1 MFGSLYA
8 SGQNFTNFKY
18 FLECLLMA
26 EFCLNKSLPQENE
39 FLMIINTETKTLV
52 LLTKSITSSS
62 TLINTIMENK
72 ITSIWNKIKSTRDT
86 FSKIALTKELDE
98 LVTLYKNELIT
109 KFQREKK

>member
-1 MFGSLYA
+1 MKHYLKLII
-8 SGQNFTNFKY
+8 TN
-18 FLECLLMA
+18 
-26 EFCLNKSLPQENE
+26 
-39 FLMIINTETKTLV
+39 ETKTLV
-52 LLTKSITSSS
+52 LVERSSTTSSS

-98 LVTLYKNELIT
+98 LVTQYKNELIT

>member
-1 MFGSLYA
+1 
-8 SGQNFTNFKY
+8 
-18 FLECLLMA
+18 MA

-86 FSKIALTKELDE
+86 FGKIALTKELDE
-98 LVTLYKNELIT
+98 LVTKYKNELIT